1 MGCCLFALASWL
13 SPRLGIVLAWIFWN
27 ERTSLAFSTFIVP
40 LLGFIFLPW
49 TTLMFIVAYAPI
61 GGVSG
66 LGWFLVIL
74 AFLADIASYTSGQR
88 AQRRRSS
95 SRSY

>member
-13 SPRLGIVLAWIFWN
+13 SPRLGIVLSWLFWN
-27 ERTSLAFSTFIVP
+27 ERTSAAFSTFIVP

-49 TTLMFIVAYAPI
+49 TTLMFIIAYAPPF
-61 GGVSG
+61 GVSG

-74 AFLADIASYTSGQR
+74 AFLVDIGSYTSGQR
-88 AQRRRSS
+88 AQSRRRSN
-95 SRSY
+95 